1 MADLSAAFKTRER
14 VRKRDATETPTLKIK
29 KSWWQ
34 GLQGEKILGRQ
45 CGARPKGTAR
55 GADPGTT
62 APPPKLP
69 LESSRGLPHDRIRK
83 CGSNPSC
90 AGEGSIVW

>member
-14 VRKRDATETPTLKIK
+14 VRKRDATETPTLKMK

-45 CGARPKGTAR
+45 CGARLTGTAC

-62 APPPKLP
+62 ARP
-69 LESSRGLPHDRIRK
+69 LKVE
-83 CGSNPSC
+83 
-90 AGEGSIVW
+90 A